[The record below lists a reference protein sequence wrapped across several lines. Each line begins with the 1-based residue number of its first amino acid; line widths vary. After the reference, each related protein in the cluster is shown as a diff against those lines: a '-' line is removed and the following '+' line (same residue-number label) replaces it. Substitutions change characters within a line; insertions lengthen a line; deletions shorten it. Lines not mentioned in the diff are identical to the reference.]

1 MNRDEFIAS
10 LIFELSIQQKT
21 LPNSNVVDDD
31 FENRALNIYRKLCY
45 DFPLLPLGSAAEIE
59 RFSKDIRCM
68 SFLLLEYS
76 CRFSGFNQKYSKFAN
91 VFSLND
97 VFVNNVTEYIPSLLQ
112 SPPTVEVSKNIQE
125 SLSAL
130 SALTKTLFLQLPK
143 AILTSFDRTVLS
155 RLFASDMATIHAAED
170 LSTEEEL
177 LEWREICLHFKN
189 FIVQSS
195 ASSLFHSS
203 LALSRESNA
212 SADELEGMQALVA
225 CISCLT
231 SVASG
236 TKPEGAAVTLEMF
249 LTQSLQDEDQNSTD
263 KAVAADTVRACW
275 LHLTMLCRDAF
286 IRRPDLL
293 KLSCPPIAHHPA
305 QGQGAGPI
313 LSILQ
318 SALLRGPPF
327 SAGET
332 AWLFFLGSLSSALSV
347 SGSDESSLAEG
358 RAALLLPLRE
368 GALWLADTCRRL
380 GARRSAASPQPSLLE
395 LDCDPVGCL
404 LDAARLLV
412 GPQNPAAL
420 LQHSFTAGRVLPE
433 LLRLLLVWLGED
445 RSTWQQRDGPLRPA
459 SPPLLAHS
467 QRLVWVVST
476 ACFRCPPLAEFA
488 VRYPGMLAALRSHLS
503 IWTEPARESL
513 SSATVE
519 SKASAGSDSSQAL
532 RLTRGGLLLAPHLL
546 LGLLTSLHS
555 QFASST
561 GLLHLLQRLA
571 ALLEEELTLLV
582 SGESAGISEREAQ
595 RAQQTA
601 ATQLQQMA
609 QTVDLLAMVGSATSA
624 PIEDVRGVLTSMC
637 SRCLQT
643 LLVST
648 SRPDAGLGLGLSDN
662 REEEEEAAEE
672 QLQFEETLRGVKALL
687 RKKLKALQSILDSNL
702 SSSKV
707 D

>member
-1 MNRDEFIAS
+1 
-10 LIFELSIQQKT
+10 
-21 LPNSNVVDDD
+21 
-31 FENRALNIYRKLCY
+31 
-45 DFPLLPLGSAAEIE
+45 
-59 RFSKDIRCM
+59 
-68 SFLLLEYS
+68 
-76 CRFSGFNQKYSKFAN
+76 
-91 VFSLND
+91 
-97 VFVNNVTEYIPSLLQ
+97 
-112 SPPTVEVSKNIQE
+112 
-125 SLSAL
+125 
-130 SALTKTLFLQLPK
+130 
-143 AILTSFDRTVLS
+143 
-155 RLFASDMATIHAAED
+155 
-170 LSTEEEL
+170 
-177 LEWREICLHFKN
+177 
-189 FIVQSS
+189 
-195 ASSLFHSS
+195 
-203 LALSRESNA
+203 
-212 SADELEGMQALVA
+212 
-225 CISCLT
+225 
-231 SVASG
+231 
-236 TKPEGAAVTLEMF
+236 
-249 LTQSLQDEDQNSTD
+249 
-263 KAVAADTVRACW
+263 
-275 LHLTMLCRDAF
+275 
-286 IRRPDLL
+286 
-293 KLSCPPIAHHPA
+293 
-305 QGQGAGPI
+305 
-313 LSILQ
+313 
-318 SALLRGPPF
+318 
-327 SAGET
+327 
-332 AWLFFLGSLSSALSV
+332 
-347 SGSDESSLAEG
+347 
-358 RAALLLPLRE
+358 
-368 GALWLADTCRRL
+368 
-380 GARRSAASPQPSLLE
+380 
-395 LDCDPVGCL
+395 
-404 LDAARLLV
+404 
-412 GPQNPAAL
+412 
-420 LQHSFTAGRVLPE
+420 
-433 LLRLLLVWLGED
+433 
-445 RSTWQQRDGPLRPA
+445 
-459 SPPLLAHS
+459 
-467 QRLVWVVST
+467 
-476 ACFRCPPLAEFA
+476 
-488 VRYPGMLAALRSHLS
+488 MLAALRSHLS